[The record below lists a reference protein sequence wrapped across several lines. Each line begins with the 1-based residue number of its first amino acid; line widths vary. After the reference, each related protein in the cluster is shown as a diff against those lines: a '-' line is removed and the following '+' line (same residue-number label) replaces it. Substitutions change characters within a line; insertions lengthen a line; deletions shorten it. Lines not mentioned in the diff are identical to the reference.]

1 MTESMALRLR
11 RAPLPVAD
19 RVRDDRLLLD
29 VRTVFRSEHGELL
42 ASMESPELCQ
52 PPDGSG

>member
-11 RAPLPVAD
+11 RAPIPVAD

-29 VRTVFRSEHGELL
+29 VRTVFPSEHGELL
-42 ASMESPELCQ
+42 ASMESLELCQ